1 MALSLVVMVMVVDVA
16 TTAVSGLSFY
26 CSAAV
31 VTMVHFSVETTAV
44 DVTSAVDV
52 NLAVNKRRS
61 EISLLLLHLLH
72 TLLIQKK

>member
-26 CSAAV
+26 CSSAA

-61 EISLLLLHLLH
+61 DISLLLLHLLN